1 VRSLRYFISWGLVF
15 MVLNVITFV
24 IAATQMWL
32 LSPRLCLVVL
42 ALSPPLVYGAVRFN
56 RRLHR
61 VYWQVQQEVGELTT
75 VVEEATA
82 GVRVVKAFGR
92 EDQQARRLEVEA
104 SSILDQNLEA
114 ARIRAFY
121 VPLLAILP
129 QLCLAAILWYGGRLV
144 IDGQV
149 TLGAL
154 VAFNSYLLL
163 LAWPLQGLG
172 MLFGFAQRAAASA
185 ERVFEVLDQ
194 PPAIADR
201 PGATPL
207 PNPAKGSGEPQGGAP
222 VHREGSGEP
231 QGGAPVGLEL
241 AEALFA
247 AFSDPAGYRLF
258 DDARP
263 ALEAL
268 AGRGLRLG
276 VVSNFE
282 PWLEDVLALEG
293 VDHLFAAVAISGKL
307 GVAKPDP
314 EIFLAALAEAGADP
328 AATVHV
334 GDQPANDVAAARAVG
349 ITPVLIDRF
358 ARHPGP
364 DGVHRVEDLLGLVR
378 LLNGHGSG

>member
-1 VRSLRYFISWGLVF
+1 VLFDAGDTLLAPAPSFQGRFMAVAAEHGL
-15 MVLNVITFV
+15 
-24 IAATQMWL
+24 
-32 LSPRLCLVVL
+32 
-42 ALSPPLVYGAVRFN
+42 PL
-56 RRLHR
+56 
-61 VYWQVQQEVGELTT
+61 
-75 VVEEATA
+75 EEAA
-82 GVRVVKAFGR
+82 VDA
-92 EDQQARRLEVEA
+92 
-104 SSILDQNLEA
+104 
-114 ARIRAFY
+114 
-121 VPLLAILP
+121 
-129 QLCLAAILWYGGRLV
+129 
-144 IDGQV
+144 
-149 TLGAL
+149 
-154 VAFNSYLLL
+154 
-163 LAWPLQGLG
+163 
-172 MLFGFAQRAAASA
+172 
-185 ERVFEVLDQ
+185 
-194 PPAIADR
+194 AIADAVR
-201 PGATPL
+201 AAEWPSDWTDPATQREFWVGFYRQVL
-207 PNPAKGSGEPQGGAP
+207 ADLGHGEKGM
-222 VHREGSGEP
+222 
-231 QGGAPVGLEL
+231 EL
-241 AEALFA
+241 ADALFE